1 MKVKDIMTTEVI
13 TLAPEMGIVNAA
25 RILIDNHINGAPVV
39 NSEGKIIGILCRD
52 DLISQQKKLPVPSFF
67 VVLDGII
74 PMSSPRHM
82 EKELDKIAA
91 TNVEHAMTVK
101 PITLTP
107 ETDIEEVAALM
118 VDKKLHTLPVVDS
131 RGELVGIV
139 GKEDVLKTLIPEKG
153 A

>member
-131 RGELVGIV
+131 KGELVGIV
-139 GKEDVLKTLIPEKG
+139 GKEDVLKTLIPGKG
-153 A
+153 V

>member
-107 ETDIEEVAALM
+107 ETDLEEVAALM
-118 VDKKLHTLPVVDS
+118 VDKKLHTLPVLNS
-131 RGELVGIV
+131 KGELVGIV
-139 GKEDVLKTLIPEKG
+139 GKEDVLKTLIPEKRV
-153 A
+153 